1 MQPLSSLSRI
11 IIVRWSQ
18 TVIPTLKESPSDAVV
33 PSHKLLVRAGFIR
46 QLGSGAYTYLPLG
59 LRSLRKAEAI
69 VREEMNR
76 AGAVEVLM
84 PALQPIEL
92 WKETGRYET
101 FGNLLMQ
108 LKLSGDRHVA
118 LGPTH
123 EEVVTDLA
131 RDLIASYRQLPL
143 TLYQIQTKFRDEPRP
158 RFGVLRTREFLMKD
172 AYSFGTN
179 VDQLNQAYDEMYEA
193 YCRVFD
199 RCGVPYVIVEA
210 ESGPIGG
217 DSSHEFM
224 VPCATG
230 EDKIIQ
236 DVATGYAANVERA
249 EIGKIAWPAPV
260 DASAPT
266 AEKKLTPHKRTIDEV
281 AAFLGVKPAETAK
294 LLVFSADEK
303 PVAILI
309 RGDHEANEAKVRRA
323 FGAKSIELATPE
335 AILKATGVPMGFL
348 GPIDIKIPLVVDPS
362 VAAMPKAVVG
372 GNEVDVH
379 YVNAVPGRDF
389 SLDRVID
396 VRNAEAGDPS
406 PRGEGEPMTICQ
418 GIEIGHVFKLGTK
431 YSSAM
436 NAVFLDEHGKQ
447 QPMIMGCYGI
457 GVNRILAG
465 AVEACHDANGIIWPM
480 PIAPYDVV
488 LVPLAVNNPEIMSL
502 TDRYATALSHAGAD
516 VIVDDRDQRPGVKFK
531 DCDLIGFPLRV
542 VIGDKGV
549 SAGTIELKWRTGG
562 EAFTVPLADGP
573 DAVIAVW
580 NARREEHAEH
590 CRSKISKRKSAKSDV

>member
-1 MQPLSSLSRI
+1 M
-11 IIVRWSQ
+11 RWSQ

-69 VREEMNR
+69 VRDEMNK
-76 AGAVEVLM
+76 AGATEVLM

-131 RDLIASYRQLPL
+131 RDLVSSYRQLPV

-172 AYSFGTN
+172 AYSFGAN
-179 VDQLNQAYDEMYEA
+179 VDQLNQAYDTMYEA
-193 YCRVFD
+193 YCRIFD
-199 RCGVPYVIVEA
+199 RCGLPYVIVEA

-236 DVATGYAANVERA
+236 DLTTGYAANQERA
-249 EIGKIAWPAPV
+249 EIGTIEWPAATDPN
-260 DASAPT
+260 APPL
-266 AEKKLTPHKRTIDEV
+266 EKRATPGQKSIEEV
-281 AAFLGVKPAETAK
+281 SAFLGVKPEETAK
-294 LLVFSADEK
+294 LLVFKVDESI
-303 PVAILI
+303 VAVMV
-309 RGDHEANEAKVRRA
+309 RGDHEANEGKVRRA
-323 FGAKSIELATPE
+323 FSAKTVELATAE
-335 AILKATGVPMGFL
+335 EILKSTGASMGFL
-348 GPIDIKIPLVVDPS
+348 GPIDLKIPMIVDSS
-362 VAAMPKAVVG
+362 VAAMPRTVVG
-372 GNEVDVH
+372 GNEVDIHFINV
-379 YVNAVPGRDF
+379 VPGRDF
-389 SLDRVID
+389 PLDRVLD

-406 PRGEGEPMTICQ
+406 PKSNEPMIVTH

-431 YSSAM
+431 YSGAM
-436 NAVFLDEHGKQ
+436 NANFLDEHGKQ
-447 QPMIMGCYGI
+447 QLMIMGCYGI

-465 AVEACHDANGIIWPM
+465 AVEACHDNNGIIWPM
-480 PIAPYDVV
+480 PIAPYEVV
-488 LVPLAVNNPEIMSL
+488 IVPLSVNNAEIMAL
-502 TDRYATALSHAGAD
+502 TEQYAEALVNAGAD
-516 VIVDDRDQRPGVKFK
+516 VIVDDRDLRPGVKFK
-531 DCDLIGFPLRV
+531 DADLIGFPLRV
-542 VIGDKGV
+542 VIGEKGIA
-549 SAGTIELKWRTGG
+549 AGTIEVKWRDQPQ
-562 EAFTVPLADGP
+562 AFTLPMADGP
-573 DAVIAVW
+573 QAIVGTW
-580 NARREEHAEH
+580 RERRDNQAEV
-590 CRSKISKRKSAKSDV
+590 CSVKQAKRSATGRH

>member
-1 MQPLSSLSRI
+1 M
-11 IIVRWSQ
+11 RWTQ
-18 TVIPTLKESPSDAVV
+18 TLIPTLKESPSDAVV

-69 VREEMNR
+69 VRQQMDR
-76 AGAVEVLM
+76 AGAIEVLM

-92 WKETGRYET
+92 WKETGRFET

-131 RDLIASYRQLPL
+131 RDLISSYRQLPV

-172 AYSFGTN
+172 AYSFGTC
-179 VDQLNQAYDEMYEA
+179 VEQLNEAYDAMYEA
-193 YCRVFD
+193 YCRIFD

-224 VPCATG
+224 VPSSTG

-236 DVATGYAANVERA
+236 DPASGYAANQERA
-249 EIGKIAWPAPV
+249 EIGSISWPAPT
-260 DASAPT
+260 DANAPAYSA
-266 AEKKLTPHKRTIDEV
+266 KSTPGKRTIEEV
-281 AAFLGVKPAETAK
+281 AGFLGVKPAQTAK
-294 LLVFSADEK
+294 LLVYKADDK
-303 PVAILI
+303 VVGVLL

-323 FGAKSIELATPE
+323 FGATSLEMATAE
-335 AILKATGVPMGFL
+335 EIAKATGAPMGFL
-348 GPIDIKIPLVVDPS
+348 GPVGCGIPLVVDTS
-362 VAAMPKAVVG
+362 VAAMARAVVG

-379 YVNAVPGRDF
+379 FVDVVPGRDF
-389 SLDRVID
+389 PLDRVLD

-406 PRGEGEPMTICQ
+406 PRGGSPMIVTQ

-431 YSSAM
+431 YSSSM

-447 QPMIMGCYGI
+447 QQMIMGCYGI
-457 GVNRILAG
+457 GVNRILAA
-465 AVEACHDANGIIWPM
+465 AVEACHDKDGIIWPM
-480 PIAPYDVV
+480 PIAPYEVV
-488 LVPLAVNNPEIMSL
+488 VVPLNVNHPEVMK
-502 TDRYATALSHAGAD
+502 TAERYAQALVEAGAD
-516 VIVDDRDQRPGVKFK
+516 VILDDRDLRPGVKFK
-531 DCDLIGFPLRV
+531 DADLIGFPLRV
-542 VIGDKGV
+542 VVGEKGLA
-549 SAGTIELKWRTGG
+549 AGNIELKWRDSS
-562 EAFTVPLADGP
+562 ESFTAALNDGP
-573 DAVIAVW
+573 QVVVEVWKSRRAAHEAVCVENEAKRTTG
-580 NARREEHAEH
+580 ARNG
-590 CRSKISKRKSAKSDV
+590 

>member
-1 MQPLSSLSRI
+1 
-11 IIVRWSQ
+11 
-18 TVIPTLKESPSDAVV
+18 
-33 PSHKLLVRAGFIR
+33 
-46 QLGSGAYTYLPLG
+46 
-59 LRSLRKAEAI
+59 
-69 VREEMNR
+69 
-76 AGAVEVLM
+76 
-84 PALQPIEL
+84 
-92 WKETGRYET
+92 
-101 FGNLLMQ
+101 
-108 LKLSGDRHVA
+108 
-118 LGPTH
+118 
-123 EEVVTDLA
+123 
-131 RDLIASYRQLPL
+131 
-143 TLYQIQTKFRDEPRP
+143 
-158 RFGVLRTREFLMKD
+158 
-172 AYSFGTN
+172 
-179 VDQLNQAYDEMYEA
+179 
-193 YCRVFD
+193 
-199 RCGVPYVIVEA
+199 VPYVIVEA

-236 DVATGYAANVERA
+236 DVSTGYAANVERA
-249 EIGKIAWPAPV
+249 EIGRIAWPAATDP
-260 DASAPT
+260 AAPA
-266 AEKKLTPHKRTIDEV
+266 AEKKATPHKRTIEEV
-281 AAFLGVKPAETAK
+281 AAFLGVKPQETAK
-294 LLVFSADEK
+294 LLVFSADEQI
-303 PVAILI
+303 VAVLV

-323 FGAKSIELATPE
+323 FGAKAIEMATPE
-335 AILKATGVPMGFL
+335 QILKATGVPMGFL
-348 GPIDIKIPLVVDPS
+348 GPIGIKIPLVVDPS
-362 VAAMPKAVVG
+362 VAAMPRAVVG

-389 SLDRVID
+389 ALERVID

-406 PRGEGEPMTICQ
+406 PKGTGEPMTICQ

-488 LVPLAVNNPEIMSL
+488 LVPLAVNNAEIMNL
-502 TDRYATALSHAGAD
+502 TDRFATALSNAGAD

-542 VIGDKGV
+542 VIGEKGV
-549 SAGTIELKWRTGG
+549 AAGTIELKWRDGG

-580 NARREEHAEH
+580 NARREEHAAM
-590 CRSKISKRKSAKSDV
+590 CLSKKAGRESARNG

>member
-179 VDQLNQAYDEMYEA
+179 VDQLNLAYDEMYEA

-199 RCGVPYVIVEA
+199 RCGVP
-210 ESGPIGG
+210 
-217 DSSHEFM
+217 M
-224 VPCATG
+224 
-230 EDKIIQ
+230 
-236 DVATGYAANVERA
+236 
-249 EIGKIAWPAPV
+249 
-260 DASAPT
+260 
-266 AEKKLTPHKRTIDEV
+266 
-281 AAFLGVKPAETAK
+281 
-294 LLVFSADEK
+294 
-303 PVAILI
+303 
-309 RGDHEANEAKVRRA
+309 
-323 FGAKSIELATPE
+323 
-335 AILKATGVPMGFL
+335 
-348 GPIDIKIPLVVDPS
+348 
-362 VAAMPKAVVG
+362 
-372 GNEVDVH
+372 
-379 YVNAVPGRDF
+379 
-389 SLDRVID
+389 
-396 VRNAEAGDPS
+396 
-406 PRGEGEPMTICQ
+406 
-418 GIEIGHVFKLGTK
+418 
-431 YSSAM
+431 
-436 NAVFLDEHGKQ
+436 
-447 QPMIMGCYGI
+447 
-457 GVNRILAG
+457 
-465 AVEACHDANGIIWPM
+465 
-480 PIAPYDVV
+480 
-488 LVPLAVNNPEIMSL
+488 
-502 TDRYATALSHAGAD
+502 
-516 VIVDDRDQRPGVKFK
+516 
-531 DCDLIGFPLRV
+531 
-542 VIGDKGV
+542 
-549 SAGTIELKWRTGG
+549 
-562 EAFTVPLADGP
+562 
-573 DAVIAVW
+573 
-580 NARREEHAEH
+580 
-590 CRSKISKRKSAKSDV
+590 